1 MTVHFRLNLELCV
14 NPYSYLTHK
23 TTYDYITRST
33 YSVYREVTIFDLF
46 CVYWRWG
53 KSMDG
58 AWESAFCC
66 NRSLSCWPC
75 SSMFASK
82 VAICSFSQRFADQVL
97 TAVSPPLHQLYH
109 RSLARYMCGNLACDI
124 TASIVSWSAISST
137 PNNDTAVPLDDVAM
151 RLCLHH
157 LEFDFTLHLK
167 VCWLGWPY
175 YWSLWQ

>member
-53 KSMDG
+53 KSMGG

-82 VAICSFSQRFADQVL
+82 VAICSFSQLFADQVL

-109 RSLARYMCGNLACDI
+109 PWLAICAGTWHATSQQVLSADQQFHPPQIMIQQCLLITWPCICAYITLSLTSHFI
-124 TASIVSWSAISST
+124 
-137 PNNDTAVPLDDVAM
+137 
-151 RLCLHH
+151 
-157 LEFDFTLHLK
+157 
-167 VCWLGWPY
+167 
-175 YWSLWQ
+175 